1 MTKIVINVDYGG
13 FGLSEEAMRL
23 VLERKGLPYVQDEEK
38 GIMSFFRN
46 PNNKDEIYWEGDF
59 ARDDEVLV
67 KIVEALTSERASGR
81 FSSLK
86 VVEIPD
92 GVNWYVEEYDG
103 REWVAE
109 RHRTWC

>member
-13 FGLSEEAMRL
+13 FSLSEEAMRL

-59 ARDDEVLV
+59 DRDDKVLV
-67 KIVEALTSERASGR
+67 EIVETLTSERASGR

-92 GVNWYVEEYDG
+92 DVKWHIAEHDG
-103 REWVAE
+103 MEWIAE
-109 RHRTWC
+109 DHRTWG

>member
-23 VLERKGLPYVQDEEK
+23 VLERKGLPYVEEK
-38 GIMSFFRN
+38 GTVTLFRN
-46 PNNKDEIYWEGDF
+46 PENKEEVYWEGDF

-67 KIVEALTSERASGR
+67 KIVEALTPEKASGR
-81 FSSLK
+81 FAFLK

-92 GVNWYVEEYDG
+92 DVEWEVKEYDG
-103 REWVAE
+103 MEHIAE
-109 RHRTWC
+109 VHRTWR